1 MCRCGKWDVMDTNIE
16 YLSCSKV
23 EEALGYFQLSDMRYN
38 NRNVVTEKVSTA
50 VLQLYLI
57 WAPAQILEYV

>member
-1 MCRCGKWDVMDTNIE
+1 MDTNIE

-23 EEALGYFQLSDMRYN
+23 GALGYFQLSDMRYN
-38 NRNVVTEKVSTA
+38 NRNVVTEKVSTT
-50 VLQLYLI
+50 VLELYLI